1 MTSASSRLDGRAAA
15 KADACPLCEKQGKHE
30 HAAGAPARQRTDLLP
45 WAIVLTASVV
55 VALVGEAGERWFGI
69 GAVSGVIAGIVCAA
83 VSVRELRRGHDVAR
97 SASVKAA
104 MEDADMRVDMVIK
117 QFEWAVNDVAKLKR
131 DLERA
136 ESAADAHISRARE
149 RERYTKKLE
158 RQLFETRERLM
169 ELGGP
174 DEKPQPVPEPPP
186 PNTIPLRWGLHMH
199 GERAVMELELG
210 VTKHRPTRVRILD
223 RDGQVIAV
231 SSPAAVSTD
240 GKIGFSVDS
249 PPSELVADLDAGR
262 EPNYAIEALADYEWK
277 TVQLEDS
284 GNRTKMV
291 SDKQGRWYRINDS
304 SDAAQLLLN

>member
-1 MTSASSRLDGRAAA
+1 
-15 KADACPLCEKQGKHE
+15 
-30 HAAGAPARQRTDLLP
+30 
-45 WAIVLTASVV
+45 
-55 VALVGEAGERWFGI
+55 
-69 GAVSGVIAGIVCAA
+69 
-83 VSVRELRRGHDVAR
+83 
-97 SASVKAA
+97 
-104 MEDADMRVDMVIK
+104 
-117 QFEWAVNDVAKLKR
+117 
-131 DLERA
+131 
-136 ESAADAHISRARE
+136 
-149 RERYTKKLE
+149 
-158 RQLFETRERLM
+158 
-169 ELGGP
+169 
-174 DEKPQPVPEPPP
+174 
-186 PNTIPLRWGLHMH
+186 
-199 GERAVMELELG
+199 